1 MSNTLSSNTL
11 SSNTSSFTLEID
23 VCWDLPF
30 DQMSIMMETFNATSL
45 KIIKAI
51 GPGGGNPLVEISFTN
66 EIDMENFYEF
76 YISDDPIESIS

>member
-1 MSNTLSSNTL
+1 MTNTNTSNT
-11 SSNTSSFTLEID
+11 FTLEID

-30 DQMSIMMETFNATSL
+30 DQIAIMMENFNATSL

-51 GPGGGNPLVEISFTN
+51 GPGGGNPFVEISFTN
-66 EIDMENFYEF
+66 EIDMNNFYEF